1 MDELIRKLDTDE
13 WLTSANE
20 LYFYLKDKFQGQK
33 GSIKR
38 VRNIYEDERRE
49 KLFSLRS
56 NFLENKDI
64 SELDQ
69 RLNNYTSEI
78 QRIN

>member
-1 MDELIRKLDTDE
+1 MDELIRKLDSDE

-38 VRNIYEDERRE
+38 VRNIYDDERRE
-49 KLFSLRS
+49 KLFVK
-56 NFLENKDI
+56 FK
-64 SELDQ
+64 
-69 RLNNYTSEI
+69 
-78 QRIN
+78 INDFRPYPFS